1 MVPKFSKL
9 KVSEKARKL
18 VFPEMLGSLVVG
30 REERNYIMGS
40 DKRDESTGEELRTFE
55 PHGFALKH
63 MIKDQTNDFDEELSV
78 PQKTNRSLGAIVHA
92 CINDDDDEKRS
103 DLEYELSEKEI
114 TLEKLQ
120 RVASSGIP
128 NGGSLRAIIWKLLL
142 GYLPTSPDLW
152 EKELTESR
160 LKYAKLKDE
169 LLLNPSELSRR
180 KDKSLR
186 FLGHDT
192 NSKVSEALERY
203 NISKEDHPLS
213 LGKTSIWHQY
223 FEFTEISDQIDRDL
237 QRTHPDL
244 EFFSGDSPLS
254 RKNRESMRNI
264 LLLFAKLNPAIS
276 YVQGMNEVLAPLYY
290 VFSTDSD
297 EHNTVNLEADTFSC
311 FVILMSSC
319 VDHFCQ
325 QLDSSSV
332 GIHSTLSNLSKLLK
346 TNDEELWHH
355 LEYKSKV
362 DPQFY
367 AFRWIT
373 LLLTQEF
380 RLHHILRIWDTLLSN
395 PFGLQEML
403 LRICCAMLMCVKSKL
418 LSGDFVDNLKLL
430 QHFPELDVERLLQI
444 AQSMTIDTSFLSAV

>member
-1 MVPKFSKL
+1 MVPKISKL

-30 REERNYIMGS
+30 GEERNYNMGS
-40 DKRDESTGEELRTFE
+40 DTRYESAGEELRTFE

-63 MIKDQTNDFDEELSV
+63 MIKDQTYDFDEELSV
-78 PQKTNRSLGAIVHA
+78 PQKINKNLGAIVHA
-92 CINDDDDEKRS
+92 CVNDDDEKRS
-103 DLEYELSEKEI
+103 DLEHELSRKEI
-114 TLEKLQ
+114 NLEKLQ

-128 NGGSLRAIIWKLLL
+128 DGGSLRATIWKLLL
-142 GYLPTSPDLW
+142 GYVPTSRDLW

-160 LKYAKLKDE
+160 LKYVKLKAE

-180 KDKSLR
+180 EDKSLR

-192 NSKVSEALERY
+192 KVSEPLERY

-254 RKNRESMRNI
+254 RRNRESMRNI

-290 VFSTDSD
+290 VFRTDSD
-297 EHNTVNLEADTFSC
+297 EHNTANLEADTFSC
-311 FVILMSSC
+311 FVILMSGC

-325 QLDSSSV
+325 QLDSSSM

-380 RLHHILRIWDTLLSN
+380 KLHHILRIWDTLLSN
-395 PFGLQEML
+395 PFGLQDML

-430 QHFPELDVERLLQI
+430 QHFPELDVEHLLQI
-444 AQSMTIDTSFLSAV
+444 AQGMTMDTSFLSAV